1 MPCRP
6 RQGGAQRT
14 RGRWRTGPPPNRFL
28 HPRGCYLN
36 DADSPFF
43 LADLADSM
51 QPLAIMKAL
60 ILLTL
65 ANATPLI
72 AKNIFGNRLAHPL
85 DGGIRFLDGQPL
97 LGESKTI
104 RGIALSLL
112 VTSAFAPLLGL
123 EWRIGILVGSLA
135 MAGDLFSSF
144 IKRRIRLPA
153 GSRATGLDQVPE
165 SLFPLLACR
174 NALSLTAVDIGVSV
188 VAFLAGELVLSRLLY
203 KYRLRDHPY

>member
-1 MPCRP
+1 
-6 RQGGAQRT
+6 
-14 RGRWRTGPPPNRFL
+14 
-28 HPRGCYLN
+28 
-36 DADSPFF
+36 
-43 LADLADSM
+43 M
-51 QPLAIMKAL
+51 QPLVIMKAL

-72 AKNIFGNRLAHPL
+72 AKRLFGSRWSYPI

-104 RGIALSLL
+104 RGIALSVV
-112 VTSAFAPLLGL
+112 VTSACAPLVGL
-123 EWRIGILVGSLA
+123 EWRVGALAGSVA

-144 IKRRIRLPA
+144 IKRRIHLPA

-174 NALSLTAVDIGVSV
+174 NALSLTAMDIAVSV
-188 VAFLAGELVLSRLLY
+188 VAFLAGELLLSRLLY

>member
-1 MPCRP
+1 
-6 RQGGAQRT
+6 
-14 RGRWRTGPPPNRFL
+14 
-28 HPRGCYLN
+28 
-36 DADSPFF
+36 
-43 LADLADSM
+43 M

-72 AKNIFGNRLAHPL
+72 AKNICGDRLAHPI

-104 RGIALSLL
+104 RGISLSLL
-112 VTSAFAPLLGL
+112 VTSACAPLLGL
-123 EWRIGILVGSLA
+123 AWTVGMLVGSVA
-135 MAGDLFSSF
+135 MLGDLFSSF
-144 IKRRIRLPA
+144 IKRRIHLPA

-174 NALSLTAVDIGVSV
+174 HALSLTAVDIAVCV